1 MPKLLNE
8 PFIQKRVINYLSE
21 VKGFTKPVKPTG
33 LREHGVDIK
42 MKHKKCGWYFLVEC
56 KGDPSENVKSPE
68 GSRNSCMN
76 SALGQIITR
85 MHTDRKSVYGGY
97 NYGIAFPYSF
107 KKRVLEKIPYY
118 VCNRLRLSIFLVNQ
132 KGEVEEYNHRK
143 LKAFQNNKEY
153 AR

>member
-1 MPKLLNE
+1 MSKLLTE
-8 PFIQKRVINYLSE
+8 PFIQKSVINYLSE
-21 VKGFTKPVKPTG
+21 KGFNKPIKPTG

-42 MKHKKCGWYFLVEC
+42 VKHKTCGWYFLVEC

-97 NYGIAFPYSF
+97 NYGIAFPHSF
-107 KKRVLEKIPYY
+107 KKRVLGKIPYY
-118 VCNRLRLSIFLVNQ
+118 VCNRLRLSIFLVNPN
-132 KGEVEEYNHRK
+132 GEVEEYNHRK
-143 LKAFQNNKEY
+143 IKAIQNNKEY